1 MMKSGREKSLPDFIL
16 FQIQIRRG
24 VVACRAEPRRTRRD
38 PLPPAY
44 ACEPRPDPRVSPSLN
59 EYRYGKVP
67 CVLIGLNE
75 TAYKHPLNLV
85 PAAPV
90 SMRPRVRKVRRF

>member
-1 MMKSGREKSLPDFIL
+1 MPASLDPT
-16 FQIQIRRG
+16 RG
-24 VVACRAEPRRTRRD
+24 SHRD
-38 PLPPAY
+38 
-44 ACEPRPDPRVSPSLN
+44 SPSLN